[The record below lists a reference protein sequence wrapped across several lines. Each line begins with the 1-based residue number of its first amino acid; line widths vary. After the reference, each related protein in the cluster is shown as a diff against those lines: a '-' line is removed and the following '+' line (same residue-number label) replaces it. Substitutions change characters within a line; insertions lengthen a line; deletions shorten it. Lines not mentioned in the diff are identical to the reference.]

1 LNHKAFG
8 KTGLKVPGII
18 FGSSM
23 LGNLYE
29 TFPYETKLEVLQ
41 TIFQHIPKPVV
52 IDSAGKYGAGLA
64 LETLGKCLRE
74 MGIADGD
81 VIISNKLGWA
91 RAPLTTPEPTFEPG
105 VWFGLEHDAV
115 QDISYDGILR
125 CWEQGVEL
133 LGGGYTTQLVSVH
146 DPDEYLDAAT
156 SDDDR
161 KRRFDDVLG
170 AYTALNELRDK
181 GYVRAVGIGAKDWQV
196 IREIESQANL
206 DWVMLANAYTLYTH
220 PADLVQFLDDLVEKQ
235 IAIVNAAVF
244 NAGFLVGGDYF
255 DYRKLNPD
263 DPEDQEK
270 FKWRERFFTVCDAQR
285 IKPVEACMQF
295 GKSHPGIVALALN
308 TSKPHRIKEN
318 VDMVKH
324 DLPPTFWRAM
334 QDAGLLDH
342 NYPHS
347 KKST

>member
-1 LNHKAFG
+1 
-8 KTGLKVPGII
+8 
-18 FGSSM
+18 M

-29 TFPYETKLEVLQ
+29 TFPYERKLEVLQ

-52 IDSAGKYGAGLA
+52 IDSAGKYGAGMA
-64 LETLGKCLRE
+64 LEILGNCLRD

-91 RAPLTTPEPTFEPG
+91 QAPLTTPEPTFEPG
-105 VWFGLEHDAV
+105 VWFGLDHDAV

-125 CWEQGVEL
+125 CWEQGIEL
-133 LGGGYTTQLVSVH
+133 LGGDYTTQLVSVH

-181 GYVRAVGIGAKDWQV
+181 GYVQAVGIGAKNWQV
-196 IREIESQANL
+196 IQDIESQANL
-206 DWVMLANAYTLYTH
+206 DWVMLANTYTLYTH
-220 PADLVQFLDDLVEKQ
+220 PADLVQFLDDLYEKQ

-263 DPEDQEK
+263 DPQDQEK
-270 FKWRERFFTVCDAQR
+270 FKWREHFFAVCDAQR

-318 VDMVKH
+318 VDVVEH
-324 DLPPTFWRAM
+324 DLPPTFWKAL
-334 QDAGLLDH
+334 QDAGLLEH
-342 NYPHS
+342 NHPHY
-347 KKST
+347 

>member
-1 LNHKAFG
+1 MF
-8 KTGLKVPGII
+8 
-18 FGSSM
+18 
-23 LGNLYE
+23 GNLYE
-29 TFPYETKLEVLQ
+29 AFPYERKLEILQ

-64 LETLGKCLRE
+64 LETLGNCLRD

-91 RAPLTTPEPTFEPG
+91 RTPLTTPEPTFEPG

-133 LGGGYTTQLVSVH
+133 LGGDYTTQLVSVH

-156 SDDDR
+156 SEDDR

-181 GYVRAVGIGAKDWQV
+181 GYVRAVGIGAKSWQS
-196 IREIESQANL
+196 IQAIENQAHL

-220 PADLVQFLDDLVEKQ
+220 PATLVQFLDDLYEKQ

-244 NAGFLVGGDYF
+244 NAGFLVGGEYF
-255 DYRKLNPD
+255 DYRKLDPD
-263 DPEDQEK
+263 DPADQEK
-270 FKWRERFFTVCDAQR
+270 FVWRERFFAVCDAHQV
-285 IKPVEACMQF
+285 KPVEACMQF

-308 TSKPHRIKEN
+308 TSKPNRIKEN
-318 VDMVKH
+318 VDMVEH
-324 DLPPTFWRAM
+324 DLPPTFWQAL

-342 NYPHS
+342 NHPHY
-347 KKST
+347 

>member
-1 LNHKAFG
+1 MNHKAFG

-29 TFPYETKLEVLQ
+29 TFRYETKLEVLQ

-64 LETLGKCLRE
+64 LETLGNCLRD
-74 MGIADGD
+74 MGVVDGD
-81 VIISNKLGWA
+81 VIISNKLGWV
-91 RAPLTTPEPTFEPG
+91 RTLLTTPEPTFEPG

-196 IREIESQANL
+196 IREIESQASL

-318 VDMVKH
+318 VDMVEH

-347 KKST
+347 